1 MSRPDNDHSGWVVT
15 KTIGDFQC
23 LCQRLLPLCPGLK
36 QVSLPSASKPR
47 FRSYDQAFLDKTQ
60 PMLQWFLDFVMNEE
74 RLSQSEA
81 LYSFLSQSPDPLKEE
96 LPIAKKNLSF
106 PLLQFFRNLSGP
118 ILQDS
123 NEEDDELYL
132 CDKDLREDKKDDIAV
147 PLYALADELFELQG
161 VFNLLRRALISFV
174 QTYYG
179 KPINRQLREWVSWVF
194 SEPMQVY
201 MLDLLRESIWPEG
214 QLAPEWLQRSEQEQL
229 AARKQAKLLLL
240 ENLPRIL
247 DVVGQQNARKG
258 AAKAFDVFQNVR
270 LNKQLFY
277 DLLEAFLLE
286 FAPELQPHS

>member
-1 MSRPDNDHSGWVVT
+1 MTSLIVGPDAE
-15 KTIGDFQC
+15 
-23 LCQRLLPLCPGLK
+23 PE
-36 QVSLPSASKPR
+36 ASKQHHCGGDLWQR
-47 FRSYDQAFLDKTQ
+47 VVDSDLGER
-60 PMLQWFLDFVMNEE
+60 FVMNEE

-123 NEEDDELYL
+123 NEEEDELYL
-132 CDKDLREDKKDDIAV
+132 CDKDL
-147 PLYALADELFELQG
+147 
-161 VFNLLRRALISFV
+161 
-174 QTYYG
+174 
-179 KPINRQLREWVSWVF
+179 QLREWVSWVF

-240 ENLPRIL
+240 ENLPR
-247 DVVGQQNARKG
+247 
-258 AAKAFDVFQNVR
+258 
-270 LNKQLFY
+270 
-277 DLLEAFLLE
+277 
-286 FAPELQPHS
+286 